1 MKKIMKKLICLSLV
15 LLIFFSLTACGGEKG
30 LDAKLVYP
38 IDKDPRYLDPQII
51 YDIGAKN
58 IIANCF
64 EGLVTHDGQ
73 GGIVPAAAERWETN
87 ADGTLYTFYLRKDM
101 KWKVTSAAGNVIGEN
116 YTETF
121 DSRVTAHDF
130 AFGIT
135 RALLPETKSP
145 GADSLFPIKNAEKVY
160 KGKLSPTELG
170 VKALDD
176 YTLQITLSVADP
188 DFLYTLT
195 ESYCMPCN
203 EEFFE
208 KTGGRYGLATRYL
221 IYNGP
226 FYINN
231 WADDSSVS
239 VRRSDAYY
247 DKDNVKPASVYYSMN
262 NEQPTRLKKLTDE
275 TYSVTPLTK
284 EQAGEL
290 ESRKNYTVN
299 SFPSSTF
306 SLVFNCSVQ
315 GLSNVNVR
323 RGIVSSFDYSVI
335 KEVIGETDAVGIIP
349 DSFLT
354 GSIRYSEYR
363 QSTDRYLSGSPLTVF
378 RKGLEELEMS
388 GIEVTVL
395 CSTENENTVRALM
408 QSWQSVLGVC
418 FTVYAEATDEVTLK
432 ERVRKGDF
440 QIAFTDLDFTG
451 GRVYSIL
458 SRFSSESKENFT
470 SFGDKNYDKLLSKMR
485 KADTIATYSVAA
497 KDAEQYLISN
507 CVVLPL
513 YKETDYYGFGK
524 KVSGVIHN
532 VSGEILYFKNTIKE

>member
-1 MKKIMKKLICLSLV
+1 MLKKLLCLSLA
-15 LLIFFSLTACGGEKG
+15 LLTLLSLTACGSEKG
-30 LDAKLVYP
+30 VDAKLVYP
-38 IDKDPRYLDPQII
+38 IDKDPEYLDPQII

-64 EGLVTHDGQ
+64 EGLVSLDGE
-73 GGIVPAAAERWETN
+73 GNIIPAAAEKWETDT
-87 ADGTLYTFYLRKDM
+87 DGTAYTFFLRQDM
-101 KWKVTSAAGNVIGEN
+101 KWKITSAAGNVIGEN
-116 YTETF
+116 YEETF

-145 GADSLFPIKNAEKVY
+145 GADSLFAIKNAEKVY
-160 KGKLSPTELG
+160 KGKASPSKLG

-176 YTLQITLSVADP
+176 YTLQITLSASDP
-188 DFLYTLT
+188 DFLYTLL

-275 TYSVTPLTK
+275 IYSVTPLTK
-284 EQAGEL
+284 AQAEEL
-290 ESRKNYTVN
+290 EGKKNYSVN

-306 SLVFNCSVQ
+306 SLVFNCSDA
-315 GLSNVNVR
+315 GLSNANIR

-335 KEVIGETDAVGIIP
+335 KEALGEPDAVGIVP

-354 GSIRYSEYR
+354 GTIKYSEYR
-363 QSTDRYLSGSPLTVF
+363 ATADKYVSGSPLTVF
-378 RKGLEELEMS
+378 KKGLEELEVS
-388 GIEVTVL
+388 RVEVTVL
-395 CSTENENTVRALM
+395 CSSENENTVRALM

-432 ERVRKGDF
+432 ERVKKGDF
-440 QIAFTDLDFTG
+440 QIALTDLDFTG
-451 GRVYSIL
+451 NRVYNVL
-458 SRFSSESKENFT
+458 SNFSSDSKENFV
-470 SFGDKNYDKLLSKMR
+470 SFKDKKYDNLLSKMR
-485 KADTIATYSVAA
+485 NGGSIATYSVGA
-497 KDAEQYLISN
+497 KKAEEYLIDS
-507 CVVLPL
+507 CVILPL
-513 YKETDYYGFGK
+513 YNSTDYYGLGK
-524 KVSGVIHN
+524 KVSGVVHN
-532 VSGEILYFKNTIKE
+532 ISGEILYFKNTIKE

>member
-1 MKKIMKKLICLSLV
+1 MLKKLLCLSLAV
-15 LLIFFSLTACGGEKG
+15 LMLFSLSACGGEKG
-30 LDAKLVYP
+30 VDAKLVYP
-38 IDKDPRYLDPQII
+38 IDKDPQYLDPQII

-64 EGLVTHDGQ
+64 EGLVALDGE
-73 GGIVPAAAERWETN
+73 GNIIPAAAEKWEINT
-87 ADGTLYTFYLRKDM
+87 DGTVYTFFLRKDM

-116 YTETF
+116 YEETF
-121 DSRVTAHDF
+121 DFRVTAKDF
-130 AFGIT
+130 AFGIR

-145 GADSLFPIKNAEKVY
+145 GADSLFSIRNAEKVC
-160 KGKLSPTELG
+160 KGKMSPSKLG
-170 VKALDD
+170 VETVDD
-176 YTLQITLSVADP
+176 YTLRITLSEADP
-188 DFLYTLT
+188 DFLYTLL

-203 EEFFE
+203 EVFFE

-284 EQAGEL
+284 EQAQEL
-290 ESRKNYTVN
+290 ENKKNYSVN

-306 SLVFNCSVQ
+306 SLVFNCSDE
-315 GLSNVNVR
+315 GLKNANVR
-323 RGIVSSFDYSVI
+323 RGIVSAFDYSVI
-335 KEVIGETDAVGIIP
+335 KEAMGEPDAAGIIP

-354 GSIRYSEYR
+354 GSIKFSEYR
-363 QSTDRYLSGSPLTVF
+363 ALADKYLSGSPLTVF
-378 RKGLEELEMS
+378 KKGLSELDVPRV
-388 GIEVTVL
+388 EVTVL
-395 CSTENENTVRALM
+395 CSAENENTVRALM

-432 ERVRKGDF
+432 ERVKKGDF
-440 QIAFTDLDFTG
+440 QIALTDLDFTG
-451 GRVYSIL
+451 NRVYNVL
-458 SRFSSESKENFT
+458 SNFSSGSKENFT
-470 SFGDKNYDKLLSKMR
+470 SFSDKKYDKLLSDMR
-485 KADTIATYSVAA
+485 KADSIAAYSVEA
-497 KDAEQYLISN
+497 KKAEQYLIDS
-507 CVVLPL
+507 CVILPL
-513 YKETDYYGFGK
+513 YKSTDYYGLGK
-524 KVSGVIHN
+524 KVSGVVHN